1 MKRYTWEWQ
10 YSAFFSKMFNGEVTE
25 HADISQL
32 DHFIYAAKF
41 KPIFPILMMFSFTYI
56 FILSGYLLLKY
67 NTKKL
72 MVFHFCLGKC
82 FFY

>member
-32 DHFIYAAKF
+32 DHFIYAAN
-41 KPIFPILMMFSFTYI
+41 ISHID
-56 FILSGYLLLKY
+56 G
-67 NTKKL
+67 
-72 MVFHFCLGKC
+72 V
-82 FFY
+82 